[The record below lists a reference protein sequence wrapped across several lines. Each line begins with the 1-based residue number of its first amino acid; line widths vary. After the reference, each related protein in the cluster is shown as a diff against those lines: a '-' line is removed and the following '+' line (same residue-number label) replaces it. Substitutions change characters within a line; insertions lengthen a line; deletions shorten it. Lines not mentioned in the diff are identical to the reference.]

1 MKHENHNINRI
12 FLYIFSFAYAL
23 LVIFKCNTVEAAEV
37 TPETI
42 TEETT
47 PEQPTDQEMEEPEKT
62 DQQIEIEKAWQELE
76 QTEDNTTIEYRVNA
90 LELRLQEMGITLDD
104 LIVRVEDLTEEE
116 SLIEKL
122 LTSIN
127 EQNNLVLTA
136 LNNLINNQ
144 NYQIENTPI
153 EAYEA
158 VVTIAESVKEL
169 NLNTVSGNSLVS
181 GLDQRMTESQEQT
194 AEQHKENMESMN
206 YALVAVLLFLG
217 IVIGAVFALIL
228 SRYMKNGNS

>member
-1 MKHENHNINRI
+1 MKHENNNKNRI
-12 FLYIFSFAYAL
+12 LLYIFSLAYAL
-23 LVIFKCNTVEAAEV
+23 LVISTCNTVEAAEV

-76 QTEDNTTIEYRVNA
+76 QTDNSTIEYRVNA
-90 LELRLQEMGITLDD
+90 LELRLQELGITLDD
-104 LIVRVEDLTEEE
+104 LQVRVEELGEEDNLLE
-116 SLIEKL
+116 QLI
-122 LTSIN
+122 TAIN
-127 EQNNLVLTA
+127 EQNNLVLIA

-144 NYQIENTPI
+144 NYQIENTPL

-158 VVTIAESVKEL
+158 VTTIAESVDEL

-194 AEQHKENMESMN
+194 AEQHKEKMESMN

>member
-1 MKHENHNINRI
+1 MKHENHNKNRI
-12 FLYIFSFAYAL
+12 LLYIFSFAYAL
-23 LVIFKCNTVEAAEV
+23 LVISTCNTVEAAEV

-47 PEQPTDQEMEEPEKT
+47 PEQPMDQEMEEPEKT

-76 QTEDNTTIEYRVNA
+76 QTDNSTIEYRVNA
-90 LELRLQEMGITLDD
+90 LELRLQELGITLDD
-104 LIVRVEDLTEEE
+104 LIVRVEELGED
-116 SLIEKL
+116 EKL
-122 LTSIN
+122 LEQLVTSIN

-136 LNNLINNQ
+136 LNNLIHNQ

-158 VVTIAESVKEL
+158 VATIAESVDEL

>member
-1 MKHENHNINRI
+1 MKHENHNKNRI
-12 FLYIFSFAYAL
+12 LLYIFSLAYAL
-23 LVIFKCNTVEAAEV
+23 LVISTCNTVEAAEV

-76 QTEDNTTIEYRVNA
+76 QTDNSTIEYRVNA
-90 LELRLQEMGITLDD
+90 LELRLQELGITLDD
-104 LIVRVEDLTEEE
+104 LIVRVEELGEEE
-116 SLIEKL
+116 NL
-122 LTSIN
+122 LEQLVTSIN

-181 GLDQRMTESQEQT
+181 SLDQRMTESQEQT

-228 SRYMKNGNS
+228 SRYMKNGKS

>member
-1 MKHENHNINRI
+1 MNFEISYKK
-12 FLYIFSFAYAL
+12 YILLPAIGIACGL
-23 LVIFKCNTVEAAEV
+23 LVFGTPLKVQAVEE
-37 TPETI
+37 TPEVLI
-42 TEETT
+42 EETE
-47 PEQPTDQEMEEPEKT
+47 PEEPEKT
-62 DQQIEIEKAWQELE
+62 EQQIEIEKAWQELE

-90 LELRLQEMGITLDD
+90 LELRLQELGITLDD
-104 LIVRVEDLTEEE
+104 LIVRVEELGEEE
-116 SLIEKL
+116 NL
-122 LTSIN
+122 LEQLVTSIN

>member
-1 MKHENHNINRI
+1 MKHENNNKNRI
-12 FLYIFSFAYAL
+12 LLYIFSLAYAL
-23 LVIFKCNTVEAAEV
+23 LVISTCNTVEAVEV

-76 QTEDNTTIEYRVNA
+76 QTDNSTIEYRVNA
-90 LELRLQEMGITLDD
+90 LELRLQELGITLDD
-104 LIVRVEDLTEEE
+104 LIVRVEELGEEE
-116 SLIEKL
+116 NL
-122 LTSIN
+122 LEQLVTSIN

>member
-1 MKHENHNINRI
+1 MKHENHNKNRI
-12 FLYIFSFAYAL
+12 LLYIFSLAYAL
-23 LVIFKCNTVEAAEV
+23 LVISTCNTVEAAEV

-76 QTEDNTTIEYRVNA
+76 QTDNSTIEYRVNA
-90 LELRLQEMGITLDD
+90 LELRLQELGITLDD
-104 LIVRVEDLTEEE
+104 LIVRVEELGEEE
-116 SLIEKL
+116 NL
-122 LTSIN
+122 LEQLVTSIN

-206 YALVAVLLFLG
+206 YALGAVLLFLG

-228 SRYMKNGNS
+228 SRYMKNGKS

>member
-1 MKHENHNINRI
+1 MKHEIVNKN
-12 FLYIFSFAYAL
+12 YILLSAIGIACGL
-23 LVIFKCNTVEAAEV
+23 LVIGSPLKVEAVEE
-37 TPETI
+37 TPEII
-42 TEETT
+42 TEETVSDQS
-47 PEQPTDQEMEEPEKT
+47 EDQETEEPEKT
-62 DQQIEIEKAWQELE
+62 GQQIEIEQAWQELE
-76 QTEDNTTIEYRVNA
+76 QTDSSTIEYRVNA
-90 LELRLQEMGITLDD
+90 LELRLQELGITLDD
-104 LIVRVEDLTEEE
+104 LQVKVEELGEEDNLLE
-116 SLIEKL
+116 QLII
-122 LTSIN
+122 SIN

-144 NYQIENTPI
+144 NYQIENAPI

-158 VVTIAESVKEL
+158 VATIAESVDEL

-194 AEQHKENMESMN
+194 AEQHKENMESIN

-228 SRYMKNGNS
+228 SRYIKNGNS

>member
-1 MKHENHNINRI
+1 MKHENHNKNRI
-12 FLYIFSFAYAL
+12 LLYIFSLAYAL
-23 LVIFKCNTVEAAEV
+23 LVISTCNTVEAAEV

-76 QTEDNTTIEYRVNA
+76 QTDNSTIEYRVNA
-90 LELRLQEMGITLDD
+90 LELRLQELGITLDD
-104 LIVRVEDLTEEE
+104 MIVRVEELGEEE
-116 SLIEKL
+116 NL
-122 LTSIN
+122 LEQLVTSIN

-144 NYQIENTPI
+144 NYQIENTPL

-158 VVTIAESVKEL
+158 VTTIAESVDEL

-194 AEQHKENMESMN
+194 AEQHKENMGSMN
-206 YALVAVLLFLG
+206 YALGAVLLFLG

>member
-1 MKHENHNINRI
+1 MKHENNNKNHILLSAI
-12 FLYIFSFAYAL
+12 GIACGL
-23 LVIFKCNTVEAAEV
+23 LVFGSPLKVEAVEE
-37 TPETI
+37 TPEI
-42 TEETT
+42 STEETV
-47 PEQPTDQEMEEPEKT
+47 PDQSEDQASEEPEKT
-62 DQQIEIEKAWQELE
+62 DQQIEIEKAWAELE
-76 QTEDNTTIEYRVNA
+76 QTDNSTIEYRVNA
-90 LELRLQEMGITLDD
+90 LELRLQELGITLDD
-104 LIVRVEDLTEEE
+104 LQVRVEELGEEDNLLE
-116 SLIEKL
+116 QLI
-122 LTSIN
+122 TSIN
-127 EQNNLVLTA
+127 EQNNLVLIA

-158 VVTIAESVKEL
+158 VAMIAESVDEL

>member
-1 MKHENHNINRI
+1 MKHENNNKNRI
-12 FLYIFSFAYAL
+12 LLYIFSLAYAL
-23 LVIFKCNTVEAAEV
+23 LVISTCNTVEAAEV

-76 QTEDNTTIEYRVNA
+76 QTDNSTIEYRVNA
-90 LELRLQEMGITLDD
+90 LELRLQELGITLDD
-104 LIVRVEDLTEEE
+104 LIVRVEELGEEE
-116 SLIEKL
+116 NL
-122 LTSIN
+122 LEQLVTSIN
-127 EQNNLVLTA
+127 EQNSLVLTA

-217 IVIGAVFALIL
+217 IVIGSVFALIL

>member
-1 MKHENHNINRI
+1 MRDANHYKN
-12 FLYIFSFAYAL
+12 YILLTAIGIACGVLVFASTLKVQA
-23 LVIFKCNTVEAAEV
+23 VEE
-37 TPETI
+37 TPEVI
-42 TEETT
+42 TEETE
-47 PEQPTDQEMEEPEKT
+47 PEEPEKT
-62 DQQIEIEKAWQELE
+62 EQQIEIEKAWQELE

-90 LELRLQEMGITLDD
+90 LELRLQELGITLDD

-116 SLIEKL
+116 SLVEKL

-144 NYQIENTPI
+144 NYQIENSPV

-158 VVTIAESVKEL
+158 VTAIAESVDEL

-194 AEQHKENMESMN
+194 AEQHQENMDSLN
-206 YALVAVLLFLG
+206 YALVAVLLF
-217 IVIGAVFALIL
+217 IGLVVGAIFALIL
-228 SRYMKNGNS
+228 SRYIKNGNS

>member
-1 MKHENHNINRI
+1 MKHENHNKNRI
-12 FLYIFSFAYAL
+12 LLYIFSFAYAL
-23 LVIFKCNTVEAAEV
+23 LVISTCNTVEAAEV

-76 QTEDNTTIEYRVNA
+76 QTDNSTIEYRVNA
-90 LELRLQEMGITLDD
+90 LELRLQELGITLDD
-104 LIVRVEDLTEEE
+104 LIVRVEELGEEE
-116 SLIEKL
+116 NL
-122 LTSIN
+122 LEQLVTSIN
-127 EQNNLVLTA
+127 EQNSLVLTA
-136 LNNLINNQ
+136 LKNLINNQ

>member
-1 MKHENHNINRI
+1 MNFEISYKK
-12 FLYIFSFAYAL
+12 YILLPAIGIACGL
-23 LVIFKCNTVEAAEV
+23 LVFGTPFKAEAVEV

-76 QTEDNTTIEYRVNA
+76 QTDNSTIEYRVNA
-90 LELRLQEMGITLDD
+90 LELRLQELGITLDD
-104 LIVRVEDLTEEE
+104 LIVRVEELGEEE
-116 SLIEKL
+116 NL
-122 LTSIN
+122 LEQLVTSIN